1 MFTENKYTKCYF
13 NIIHRAQSRTLEQSI
28 YVEKHHIIPR
38 SLGGSNETA
47 NLVKLTGREHF
58 ICHLLLPKM
67 TIGTNRKK
75 MIYAI
80 WMMCRASRDRRFAYK
95 VTARAY
101 TSIKEVMRT
110 NRTADDF
117 TPEWRKRI
125 SAAKKG
131 KPAWNKGKLV
141 PEDQK
146 SRQSETRKSKK
157 GTPGFNVRP
166 ACRPEKAKA
175 SSDTQKRRK
184 WVFFPATNERKP
196 IELHEVT
203 TYLTNGWQLGQGIR
217 KKRMQKGI
225 STGLKWIHNPLTME
239 VTAVKASVI
248 EDLLSEGWQLGRKL
262 SS

>member
-13 NIIHRAQSRTLEQSI
+13 SIIHRAQSRTLDQSV

-38 SLGGSNETA
+38 SLGGSNETS

-80 WMMCRASRDRRFAYK
+80 WMMCRANRDRRSAYK

-101 TSIKEVMRT
+101 TSIKEVMRN
-110 NRTADDF
+110 NRPANDF
-117 TPEWRKRI
+117 TPEWKERI
-125 SAAKKG
+125 SIAKKG
-131 KPAWNKGKLV
+131 KPAWNKGRPV

-146 SRQSETRKSKK
+146 SRQSATRKSKN
-157 GTPGFNVRP
+157 GTPGFNIRP

-175 SSDTQKRRK
+175 SSDTQKGRK

-196 IELHEVT
+196 IEPHEVN
-203 TYLTNGWQLGQGIR
+203 TYLTDGWQLGQGIR
-217 KKRMQKGI
+217 KKPITQ
-225 STGLKWIHNPLTME
+225 E
-239 VTAVKASVI
+239 VSIRSPKSRAGYRPHTS
-248 EDLLSEGWQLGRKL
+248 
-262 SS
+262 